1 MKKINGKKISLCS
14 NAQDRMRRFA
24 CLQDCLL
31 TLTCHLAR
39 NCNDETK
46 KPSNLEHT
54 KFAQRYRTCT
64 QTSCISHKRTQHLK
78 NMKDVFQKYLIR

>member
-31 TLTCHLAR
+31 TLTCHLA
-39 NCNDETK
+39 NVLDYFLAFVLDSSVFYNDL
-46 KPSNLEHT
+46 PP
-54 KFAQRYRTCT
+54 
-64 QTSCISHKRTQHLK
+64 
-78 NMKDVFQKYLIR
+78 LIY

>member
-39 NCNDETK
+39 TCLQCAGWFVRVSWYTLWKEKGRQYTD
-46 KPSNLEHT
+46 L
-54 KFAQRYRTCT
+54 AQPEMRALCELVGT
-64 QTSCISHKRTQHLK
+64 L
-78 NMKDVFQKYLIR
+78 NV